1 MFLWQMARCHDS
13 KSIVALTT
21 ITLKST
27 NATIPQNKKE
37 LSIGFAFCDVE
48 AEAEETVWH
57 RAHK

>member
-1 MFLWQMARCHDS
+1 MERCHDS

-27 NATIPQNKKE
+27 NANIPQNKKE
-37 LSIGFAFCDVE
+37 VSIDFAFCNVE